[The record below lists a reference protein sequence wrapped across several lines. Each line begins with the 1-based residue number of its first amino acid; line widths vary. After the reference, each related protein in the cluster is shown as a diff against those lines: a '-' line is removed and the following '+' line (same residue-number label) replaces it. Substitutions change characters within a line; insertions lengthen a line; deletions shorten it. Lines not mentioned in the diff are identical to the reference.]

1 MLRRADLISFATTS
15 SKPYINDTGLVNP
28 NMTILHVSLRDLS
41 EEIILGANNIV
52 DDIDHVCRAE
62 TSIHLTEKAGKN
74 RNFINGVLAEC
85 FNNNVKMDLSK
96 ATIFSPFGLG
106 MLDIS
111 LSQYLYEQAVDQ
123 NMLTF
128 IDDFYD

>member
-1 MLRRADLISFATTS
+1 
-15 SKPYINDTGLVNP
+15 
-28 NMTILHVSLRDLS
+28 
-41 EEIILGANNIV
+41 
-52 DDIDHVCRAE
+52 
-62 TSIHLTEKAGKN
+62 
-74 RNFINGVLAEC
+74 
-85 FNNNVKMDLSK
+85 MDLSK